1 MSGIDLRPLSL
12 GELLDRTF
20 FLYRRH
26 VLLFAGI
33 AAIPYFVALLAVV
46 AAVVAFGIAIP
57 FALPKPGHPMLTPA
71 EVSTMAGGFAIGGVL
86 IYCAFALSAGASAV
100 AVAELYQGRKPSIWE
115 ALRRALSR
123 IFSLLGVMILSIFIT
138 MAGFIFLIFPGIYL
152 ACRLSAGIAAAI
164 IENVG
169 PGRAISRSFHLTKS
183 FAGRAF
189 LIILLNAAVVYAA
202 MFLVQL
208 PLLVLVQVNHDRP
221 ALAMTFAVL
230 AQVGNFISTVLVM
243 PVLLVGFAVYYF
255 DLRVRKEAFDLQV
268 MMQSL
273 GTDSF
278 PPAVSGGEP
287 GTIGSDA
294 L

>member
-26 VLLFAGI
+26 LVLFAGI
-33 AAIPYFVALLAVV
+33 AAIPYFVAMLAVV
-46 AAVVAFGIAIP
+46 AATLAFGMAIP
-57 FALPKPGHPMLTPA
+57 FVLPKPGHPILTPA
-71 EVSTMAGGFAIGGVL
+71 EVGTMAGGLVIAGVL
-86 IYCAFALSAGASAV
+86 LYCSFALSAGASAI
-100 AVAELYQGRKPSIWE
+100 AVAEIYQGRTPSIWE

-123 IFSLLGVMILSIFIT
+123 LFTLLGVMILSIFIT
-138 MAGFIFLIFPGIYL
+138 LAGLIFLIFPGIYL
-152 ACRLSAGIAAAI
+152 ACRVSAGIAAAA
-164 IENVG
+164 IENIG

-189 LIILLNAAVVYAA
+189 LIVLLNAAVVYAA
-202 MFLVQL
+202 VFLVQF
-208 PLLVLVQVNHDRP
+208 PFLVLVQVNHDRP

-230 AQVGNFISTVLVM
+230 AQVGYFFSTVLVM

-273 GTDSF
+273 GSDSL
-278 PPAVSGGEP
+278 PPAVPGGAP

>member
-1 MSGIDLRPLSL
+1 
-12 GELLDRTF
+12 
-20 FLYRRH
+20 
-26 VLLFAGI
+26 
-33 AAIPYFVALLAVV
+33 
-46 AAVVAFGIAIP
+46 
-57 FALPKPGHPMLTPA
+57 
-71 EVSTMAGGFAIGGVL
+71 
-86 IYCAFALSAGASAV
+86 
-100 AVAELYQGRKPSIWE
+100 
-115 ALRRALSR
+115 
-123 IFSLLGVMILSIFIT
+123 
-138 MAGFIFLIFPGIYL
+138 
-152 ACRLSAGIAAAI
+152 
-164 IENVG
+164 
-169 PGRAISRSFHLTKS
+169 
-183 FAGRAF
+183 
-189 LIILLNAAVVYAA
+189 
-202 MFLVQL
+202 
-208 PLLVLVQVNHDRP
+208 VLVQVNHDRP